1 MKKFLTIL
9 GSFAVVLFLMCAVI
23 EVALLFRPNVYAYK
37 RQYMDEH
44 LHDIKILLLGSS
56 HIEEAV
62 KPELVGEGTFNLAIS
77 ARLKEYD
84 AALAEMYVP
93 RMDSLKVI
101 VMAVDYTN
109 FFFERWILNPASS
122 HHAPESLVS
131 SCRCMHTKYM
141 GTRIDPFWYWSEI
154 LNSRLNFMSRFWNN
168 RQKLQECDSLG
179 YVRLDPAL
187 RASDWEYRALPALID
202 STKAIDPQS
211 YQELYDSYAAVAR
224 LAQPKGVR
232 LILVTPPVYKT
243 YQQAV
248 NPIVRQDMHDFC
260 QKLHEAYPC
269 VEYYDMLY
277 EEGYLAE
284 DFNDSSHLSDDGA
297 VKFSHLLSEIISRR
311 RQ

>member
-1 MKKFLTIL
+1 MKQFLTTL
-9 GSFAVVLFLMCAVI
+9 ASFSLLLMLMCSII

-77 ARLKEYD
+77 AREKEYD
-84 AALAEMYVP
+84 AALATMYVP

-109 FFFERWILNPASS
+109 FFFERQVVNPLQR
-122 HHAPESLVS
+122 HAPESLVS

-141 GTRIDPFWYWSEI
+141 GTRIDPIWYWSEI
-154 LNSRLNFMSRFWNN
+154 LNSRLNFMSRFWNS
-168 RQKLQECDSLG
+168 REKLQECDSLG
-179 YVRLDPAL
+179 YVRLDASQ
-187 RASDWEYRALPALID
+187 RASDWEFRALPALLD
-202 STKAIDPQS
+202 STKTIDWQA
-211 YQELYDSYAAVAR
+211 YEKLWQNYAAVAG
-224 LAQPKGVR
+224 LAQAKGIRMV
-232 LILVTPPVYKT
+232 LVTSPVYKT
-243 YQQAV
+243 YKDAINQV
-248 NPIVRQDMHDFC
+248 VLNDMHKFC

-269 VEYYDMLY
+269 VEYYDLLY
-277 EEGYLAE
+277 EDGFLPE

-297 VKFSHLLSEIISRR
+297 VKFSHLLSEIIFRR
-311 RQ
+311 RL